1 MTLFAVNFFYR
12 GFVAR
17 IVAVTMLYVCVNSSK
32 SFEPKRVFISW
43 AKSREEDKLDFAY

>member
-17 IVAVTMLYVCVNSSK
+17 IVAVTMLYLCVNSSK
-32 SFEPKRVFISW
+32 SFEPKSFYFVG
-43 AKSREEDKLDFAY
+43 EE

>member
-1 MTLFAVNFFYR
+1 MNLFAVNFFHR